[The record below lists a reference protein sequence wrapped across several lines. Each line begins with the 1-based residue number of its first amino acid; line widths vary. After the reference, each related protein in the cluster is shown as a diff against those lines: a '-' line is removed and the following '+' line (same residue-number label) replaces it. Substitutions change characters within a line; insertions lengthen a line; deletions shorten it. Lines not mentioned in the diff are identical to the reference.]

1 MSALLNAWE
10 QTHAIATGELV
21 IVGSLFLA
29 AAYLAGQQREYHKN
43 EQRNA
48 RRRAHRNQI
57 AANQPRTTTNKGDT
71 TP

>member
-1 MSALLNAWE
+1 MSALLNAWQ

-29 AAYLAGQQREYHKN
+29 AAYLAGQQREHHKN

-48 RRRAHRNQI
+48 RRRAHRI
-57 AANQPRTTTNKGDT
+57 AANRPRTTTNKET
-71 TP
+71 KQP